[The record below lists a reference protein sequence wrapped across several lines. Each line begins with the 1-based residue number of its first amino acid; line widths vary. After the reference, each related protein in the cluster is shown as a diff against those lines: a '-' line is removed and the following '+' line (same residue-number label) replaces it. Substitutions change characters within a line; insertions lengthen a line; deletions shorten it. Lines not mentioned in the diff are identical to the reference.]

1 MNVAA
6 ILKVKG
12 RNVVTTT
19 ADKSLLDVAKLL
31 EQHDIGCLVI
41 EGDDGQVAGIV
52 SERDLV
58 RAIGKSGAKVLKE
71 PVSVYMTR
79 TVVTAREADPIDRL
93 MSEMT
98 VHRFRHM
105 PVVER
110 GRLIGL
116 VSIGDLVKIHIAEIE
131 ITRFADATIAYDVI
145 VYVKHRCPHAD
156 RIQLKVLPS
165 GRLQNFKLKL
175 ILVGEGQVF
184 SVRISILPV
193 EITHPPFVGRF
204 FGRLQISLEDG
215 EGIAV
220 VGN

>member
-31 EQHDIGCLVI
+31 EQNDIGCVVI
-41 EGDDGQVAGIV
+41 EGGDGQVAGVV
-52 SERDLV
+52 SERDVV
-58 RAIGKSGAKVLKE
+58 RAIGKSGAKVLRE
-71 PVSVYMTR
+71 RVSVYMTQ

-110 GRLIGL
+110 GRLTGL
-116 VSIGDLVKIHIAEIE
+116 VSIGDLVKMHIAEADME
-131 ITRFADATIAYDVI
+131 AAATRAY
-145 VYVKHRCPHAD
+145 A
-156 RIQLKVLPS
+156 
-165 GRLQNFKLKL
+165 
-175 ILVGEGQVF
+175 
-184 SVRISILPV
+184 
-193 EITHPPFVGRF
+193 
-204 FGRLQISLEDG
+204 
-215 EGIAV
+215 A
-220 VGN
+220 

>member
-31 EQHDIGCLVI
+31 EQHDIGCIVI
-41 EGDDGQVAGIV
+41 EGDDGQVAGVV
-52 SERDLV
+52 SERDVV
-58 RAIGKSGAKVLKE
+58 RAIGKSGAKVLRE
-71 PVSVYMTR
+71 RVSVYMTQ

-110 GRLIGL
+110 GRLIGPRL
-116 VSIGDLVKIHIAEIE
+116 HWRFSQDAHRGSRHGSGGDKGVRGLAWFL
-131 ITRFADATIAYDVI
+131 TR
-145 VYVKHRCPHAD
+145 
-156 RIQLKVLPS
+156 
-165 GRLQNFKLKL
+165 
-175 ILVGEGQVF
+175 
-184 SVRISILPV
+184 
-193 EITHPPFVGRF
+193 HPG
-204 FGRLQISLEDG
+204 
-215 EGIAV
+215 
-220 VGN
+220 